1 MRQNRAAPHYADTPA
16 SAPAPTGAE
25 AGLLDTMVAQSALPP
40 QRADGIALGVLDG
53 FDASGRALVSI
64 AAFGLTG
71 VPASTLVTLADTP
84 PGAQLALGFESA
96 NPQRPIILGLMLAA
110 TASPQRQHASAG
122 TLEAR
127 VDGQRVVLEA
137 EREIELRCGEAA
149 ILLTA
154 DGRIELRGTY
164 ITSHA
169 SATQRI
175 LGGSVNIN

>member
-1 MRQNRAAPHYADTPA
+1 MIQSQPAPYHEDTLLP
-16 SAPAPTGAE
+16 APAPSPAE
-25 AGLLDTMVAQSALPP
+25 PGLLDNVVAQSALPP
-40 QRADGIALGVLDG
+40 ERADGIAIGVLDG
-53 FDASGRALVSI
+53 FDADGRALVSI
-64 AAFGLTG
+64 AALGLTG
-71 VPASTLVTLADTP
+71 LLASTLVPLGVAHLS
-84 PGAQLALGFESA
+84 AQLALGFESA

-110 TASPQRQHASAG
+110 TAVPQL
-122 TLEAR
+122 LEPPAAALDVR

-149 ILLTA
+149 IILTA